1 MNNNIYCVFPAGA
14 QKIKFKNYLGT
25 LFLLG
30 RLYSFWNKKKKPI
43 KIRRTFLLENL
54 TFLSKYT
61 LWLYLKEL
69 QTKNVITISKKDYDN
84 DTMIIDFTDDFIKN
98 YVDAEIDTET
108 ETEVEA
114 EGIDEI
120 DAEDIEECDNE
131 DIEEQEE
138 VDNKNVKYTPAQLQM
153 IEENKKYGLV
163 GDDYLPVEG
172 WANTDRQDFRGLLKK
187 YGGKVPE
194 IPEEVL
200 NFDFGQFS
208 DDNFNQYIIDKDK
221 KIYSKP
227 NDMLDIVKE
236 PLFTDE
242 NNNALSVN
250 YFLGLRTKGELALI
264 TYLDIYECLTDE
276 YNHLKNNGKI

>member
-1 MNNNIYCVFPAGA
+1 MKKNLIYCIYPKKA
-14 QKIKFKNYLGT
+14 QDIDFKNYYGVINLM
-25 LFLLG
+25 G
-30 RLYSFWNKKKKPI
+30 RLFSIWNKKKQPLKI
-43 KIRRTFLLENL
+43 KKSFLLENIKHL
-54 TFLSKYT
+54 TKNT

-69 QTKNVITISKKDYDN
+69 CDKNVISISKENYDN
-84 DTMIIDFTDDFIKN
+84 NTIIINFTDDFIKN
-98 YVDAEIDTET
+98 YVNADEET
-108 ETEVEA
+108 EA
-114 EGIDEI
+114 E
-120 DAEDIEECDNE
+120 AEDIEEIDNE

-138 VDNKNVKYTPAQLQM
+138 ADNKNVKYTPAQLQM

-200 NFDFGQFS
+200 NFDFGKFC
-208 DDNFNQYIIDKDK
+208 DDDFENYIIDKDK
-221 KIYSKP
+221 MIYSKP
-227 NDMLDIVKE
+227 NDMQDRSPV
-236 PLFTDE
+236 FYDE
-242 NNNALSVN
+242 NNNAVSVN

>member
-1 MNNNIYCVFPAGA
+1 MNNNNIYCVFPAGA
-14 QKIKFKNYLGT
+14 QKIKFKNYIGT

-98 YVDAEIDTET
+98 YVNAEVDSET
-108 ETEVEA
+108 EA
-114 EGIDEI
+114 E
-120 DAEDIEECDNE
+120 AEDIEEIDNE

-138 VDNKNVKYTPAQLQM
+138 ADNKNVKYTPAQLQM

-194 IPEEVL
+194 IPKEVL

-208 DDNFNQYIIDKDK
+208 DDDFNQYIIDKDK

-227 NDMLDIVKE
+227 NDMQDRSPV
-236 PLFTDE
+236 FYDE
-242 NNNALSVN
+242 NNNAVSVN
-250 YFLGLRTKGELALI
+250 YFLGLRKTGELALI

-276 YNHLKNNGKI
+276 YNYLKNNGKI

>member
-84 DTMIIDFTDDFIKN
+84 DTMIIDFTDDFISN
-98 YVDAEIDTET
+98 YVDAEMEAET
-108 ETEVEA
+108 KTEV
-114 EGIDEI
+114 
-120 DAEDIEECDNE
+120 EDIEEVDSE

-138 VDNKNVKYTPAQLQM
+138 SNNENLNA
-153 IEENKKYGLV
+153 EETKETTNTDYNPD
-163 GDDYLPVEG
+163 DDYLPVEG
-172 WANTDRQDFRGLLKK
+172 WANTDRQDYRGLLKK

-200 NFDFGQFS
+200 NFDFGQFC
-208 DDNFNQYIIDKDK
+208 DDDFKEYIIDKDK
-221 KIYSKP
+221 KIYCKP
-227 NDMLDIVKE
+227 DDEFGIPRE
-236 PLFTDE
+236 PVLTDE
-242 NNNALSVN
+242 NNNALSFN
-250 YFLGLRTKGELALI
+250 YFLGLRKTGELRLI
-264 TYLDIYECLTDE
+264 TYLCIYEYLTSE

>member
-1 MNNNIYCVFPAGA
+1 MNNNIYCVFPASV
-14 QKIKFKNYLGT
+14 QKIKFKNYMGT

-30 RLYSFWNKKKKPI
+30 RLYSFWNKKKKPV
-43 KIRRTFLLENL
+43 KIRRTFLLKNL

-98 YVDAEIDTET
+98 YVNAEIEA
-108 ETEVEA
+108 EAEV

-120 DAEDIEECDNE
+120 TPEDIEECDNG

-200 NFDFGQFS
+200 NFDFGQFC
-208 DDNFNQYIIDKDK
+208 DDDFENYIIDKDK

-227 NDMLDIVKE
+227 NDMQDRSPV
-236 PLFTDE
+236 FYDE
-242 NNNALSVN
+242 NNNAVSVN
-250 YFLGLRTKGELALI
+250 YFLSLRKTGELALI

-276 YNHLKNNGKI
+276 YNYLKNNGKI

>member
-14 QKIKFKNYLGT
+14 QKIKFKNYIGT

-61 LWLYLKEL
+61 LWCYLKEL

-98 YVDAEIDTET
+98 YVNAEVDA
-108 ETEVEA
+108 ETEVE
-114 EGIDEI
+114 
-120 DAEDIEECDNE
+120 DIEEIDNE

-138 VDNKNVKYTPAQLQM
+138 ADNKRYD
-153 IEENKKYGLV
+153 LV

-172 WANTDRQDFRGLLKK
+172 WANTDRQDYRELLKK

-200 NFDFGQFS
+200 NFDFGQFC
-208 DDNFNQYIIDKDK
+208 DDDFKDYIIDKDK
-221 KIYSKP
+221 VIYYKP
-227 NDMLDIVKE
+227 DDMLDRSPVF
-236 PLFTDE
+236 PDD
-242 NNNALSVN
+242 NDNGLSVN
-250 YFLGLRTKGELALI
+250 YLLGLRPTGELPLI
-264 TYLDIYECLTDE
+264 TYLDIYKYLTDE